1 MKMDKKLYNLMT
13 LKLKN
18 KVYQNKSPV
27 LMNYIDI
34 NDIAVSNEFPFVNQV
49 LNILLVEKI
58 IKKLDLYAYSFQK

>member
-1 MKMDKKLYNLMT
+1 MDKKLYNLMT

-27 LMNYIDI
+27 LINYIDI
-34 NDIAVSNEFPFVNQV
+34 NDIAVSNELPFVNQV

-58 IKKLDLYAYSFQK
+58 IKKLDLYASSFQK